1 MTRRTQPL
9 FTGVFLLILFLLLLN
24 LGMEK
29 PLDHDEHQ
37 FVASAALYARDGLLP
52 YRDYPYFHQPY
63 LVFIYGAIFQFS
75 ERLLLSARLF
85 SILCAFATLSLVFGL
100 FYRRFSSE
108 VFPKRFLMTAGGII
122 MLIGSPLFAHTA
134 GLAWNHDL
142 PMLLTLG
149 AFLLYVRAIRREGGW
164 WAPLL
169 AGLLLGIA
177 TGVRLS
183 FAPLFAPFVLLS
195 FFYRQF
201 LPGQAVWR
209 LPMLFAA
216 GYCLAML
223 PSLFFFVQYPEA
235 YLFGNLH
242 YPVLNTLYREGLGYT
257 RSMDFISKILY
268 TLEMLVQPGN
278 LLVVAAAL
286 FFAFRKKWVGDSR
299 RDHHRPEVFF
309 ILLLLPFLLIGTFA
323 PTPSFKQYFYP
334 PLFFCFLAAAY
345 GLADYPRKGA
355 HPPQHLTTWGLILI
369 MFSLYNLPQF
379 PDSFR
384 LSKAKYWQPNQI
396 HRLGKSVEKALT
408 TAGSVLTFAP
418 IIPLE
423 GGLAIYPQLVT
434 GPFAWRTAPYL
445 SAEERQAHGM
455 LAESDLADF
464 LQKNPPAA
472 ILQGFEWRE
481 EPALVDYARENGF
494 SETSLLM
501 GKRLWIA
508 PQREDNNSPQSH
520 REH

>member
-1 MTRRTQPL
+1 MTRRTQHL

-63 LVFIYGAIFQFS
+63 LVFIYAAIFQIS
-75 ERLLLSARLF
+75 DRLLFSARLF
-85 SILCAFATLSLVFGL
+85 SIFCAFTTLALVFGL
-100 FYRRFSSE
+100 FYRRFGATA
-108 VFPKRFLMTAGGII
+108 FPKRFLLTAGGII

-149 AFLLYVRAIRREGGW
+149 AFLLYARAIRRQGSIL
-164 WAPLL
+164 APLL
-169 AGLLLGIA
+169 AGLLLGVA

-195 FFYRQF
+195 FFYRQL
-201 LPGQAVWR
+201 LPRQAVWR
-209 LPMLFAA
+209 LPALFAT
-216 GYCLAML
+216 GFCLAML
-223 PSLFFFVQYPEA
+223 PSLFFFAQYPDA

-257 RSMDFISKILY
+257 RSMDFFSKILY
-268 TLEMLVQPGN
+268 TLEVLIQPGN
-278 LLVVAAAL
+278 LLIVAAAL
-286 FFAFRKKWVGDSR
+286 FFAFRKKWIGDSR
-299 RDHHRPEVFF
+299 RDHRRPEVFF

-334 PLFFCFLAAAY
+334 PLFFGFLAAAY
-345 GLADYPRKGA
+345 GLADFPREGT
-355 HPPQHLTTWGLILI
+355 HPPQHLTVWGLLLLL
-369 MFSLYNLPQF
+369 FSLYNLPQY

-396 HRLGKSVEKALT
+396 HRLGESVGKALT
-408 TAGSVLTFAP
+408 VEDPVLTFAP

-423 GGLAIYPQLVT
+423 GGLAIYPQLAT

-445 SAEERQAHGM
+445 AAEERKSYRM
-455 LAESDLADF
+455 LAETDLADF
-464 LQKNPPAA
+464 LREHPPAA

-481 EPALVDYARENGF
+481 EPALVDFARAEGYK
-494 SETSLLM
+494 EKSLLM

-508 PQREDNNSPQSH
+508 PRPEDNN
-520 REH
+520 

>member
-1 MTRRTQPL
+1 MTRRTQQL
-9 FTGVFLLILFLLLLN
+9 FTGIFLLILFLLLLN

-37 FVASAALYARDGLLP
+37 FVSSAALYARDGLLP

-63 LVFIYGAIFQFS
+63 LVFIYGTIFQFS
-75 ERLLLSARLF
+75 DRLLFSARLF
-85 SILCAFATLSLVFGL
+85 SILCAFTTLALVFGL
-100 FYRRFSSE
+100 FYRRFGGE
-108 VFPKRFLMTAGGII
+108 VFPKRFLLAAGAII

-149 AFLLYVRAIRREGGW
+149 AFLLYVRTIRQQGGIL
-164 WAPLL
+164 APLL

-183 FAPLFAPFVLLS
+183 FAPLFAPFVMLS
-195 FFYRQF
+195 FFYRQT
-201 LPGQAVWR
+201 LPGNAVWR
-209 LPMLFAA
+209 LPLLFAA
-216 GYCLAML
+216 GFSLAML
-223 PSLFFFVQYPEA
+223 PSLLFLLQYPAA
-235 YLFGNLH
+235 YLFGNLQ

-257 RSMDFISKILY
+257 RSMDFFSKILY
-268 TLEMLVQPGN
+268 ILEVLVQPGN
-278 LLVVAAAL
+278 LLIVAAAL
-286 FFAFRKKWVGDSR
+286 FFAFRRKWIGGSR
-299 RDHHRPEVFF
+299 RDHRRPEVFF

-345 GLADYPRKGA
+345 GLADDTREGA
-355 HPPQHLTTWGLILI
+355 HSPQHLTTWGMILLL
-369 MFSLYNLPQF
+369 FSLYNLPQF
-379 PDSFR
+379 PDLFR

-396 HRLGKSVEKALT
+396 HRLGKSVGNALAT
-408 TAGSVLTFAP
+408 EGPVLTFAP

-445 SAEERQAHGM
+445 SAEERQKHRM
-455 LAESDLADF
+455 LAKTDLADF
-464 LQKNPPAA
+464 LRKNPPAA

-481 EPALVDYARENGF
+481 EPALVDHAREMGYG
-494 SETSLLM
+494 EKSLPM

-508 PQREDNNSPQSH
+508 PRPADDK
-520 REH
+520 

>member
-1 MTRRTQPL
+1 MNRRTQHL
-9 FTGVFLLILFLLLLN
+9 FIAVFLLILFLLLLN

-63 LVFIYGAIFQFS
+63 LVFIYGTIFQFS
-75 ERLLLSARLF
+75 DRLLFSARLF
-85 SILCAFATLSLVFGL
+85 SILCAFATLTLVFGL
-100 FYRRFSSE
+100 FYRRFGRE
-108 VFPKRFLMTAGGII
+108 AFPKRFLLAAGGVI

-149 AFLLYVRAIRREGGW
+149 AFLLYTRAIRRQGGILT
-164 WAPLL
+164 PLL
-169 AGLLLGIA
+169 AGLLLGVA

-183 FAPLFAPFVLLS
+183 FAPLFAPFALLS
-195 FFYRQF
+195 FFYRQT
-201 LPGQAVWR
+201 LPRNVVWQ
-209 LPMLFAA
+209 LPTLFAA
-216 GYCLAML
+216 GFSLALL
-223 PSLFFFVQYPEA
+223 PSLLFLVQYPTA
-235 YLFGNLH
+235 YLFGNLQ

-257 RSMDFISKILY
+257 RSMDFFSKILY
-268 TLEMLVQPGN
+268 TLEVLVQPGN
-278 LLVVAAAL
+278 LLIVAAAL
-286 FFAFRKKWVGDSR
+286 FFAFRKAWIGDSR
-299 RDHHRPEVFF
+299 RDHRRPEVFF
-309 ILLLLPFLLIGTFA
+309 VLLLLPFLLIGTFA

-334 PLFFCFLAAAY
+334 PLFFCLLAAAY
-345 GLADYPRKGA
+345 GLAEFPRESP
-355 HPPQHLTTWGLILI
+355 HPQRHLTIWGLLLIL
-369 MFSLYNLPQF
+369 FSLYNLPQF

-396 HRLGKSVEKALT
+396 HRLGKSVGNTLAAE
-408 TAGSVLTFAP
+408 GPVLTFAP

-434 GPFAWRTAPYL
+434 GPFAWRTSSYL
-445 SAEERQAHGM
+445 SGEERKTYRM
-455 LAESDLADF
+455 LAESDLSEF
-464 LQKNPPAA
+464 LREHPPAA

-481 EPALVDYARENGF
+481 EPALIEYAREMGYQ
-494 SETSLLM
+494 EKSLLM

-508 PQREDNNSPQSH
+508 PEESN
-520 REH
+520 